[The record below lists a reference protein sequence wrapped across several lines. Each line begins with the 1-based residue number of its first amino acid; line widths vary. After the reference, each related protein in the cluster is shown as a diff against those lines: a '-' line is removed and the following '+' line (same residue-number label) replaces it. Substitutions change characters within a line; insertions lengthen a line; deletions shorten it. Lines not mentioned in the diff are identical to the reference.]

1 MGIKI
6 LSLSKNEDFKKIL
19 SGKRIN
25 NRYSTIFFNKL
36 LYKNNSTLNISVVTK
51 KKLGK
56 AVQRNKIKRRLKN
69 IINYILKSIKINLKY
84 SYLIIAKKNVLDSKY
99 NNIKETLLVD
109 FKKILTGRR
118 INNYYSTIFYKK
130 ITSKQHNILNISIIT
145 KKKLGKAVQRNKIKR
160 RLKNIVNN
168 ILKSVK
174 INLKYSYLIIAK
186 KNVLDSKYNDIK
198 ETILKDF
205 KKIL

>member
-19 SGKRIN
+19 SGRK
-25 NRYSTIFFNKL
+25 
-36 LYKNNSTLNISVVTK
+36 
-51 KKLGK
+51 
-56 AVQRNKIKRRLKN
+56 
-69 IINYILKSIKINLKY
+69 
-84 SYLIIAKKNVLDSKY
+84 
-99 NNIKETLLVD
+99 
-109 FKKILTGRR
+109 
-118 INNYYSTIFYKK
+118 INNYYSTIFFKK
-130 ITSKQHNILNISIIT
+130 LSKKYNNGLNLSIIT

-205 KKIL
+205 KKILWLNLLT

>member
-19 SGKRIN
+19 SGRKIN
-25 NRYSTIFFNKL
+25 NYYSTIFFKKL
-36 LYKNNSTLNISVVTK
+36 SNRNSNRLNLSIIIK
-51 KKLGK
+51 RKLGK

-69 IINYILKSIKINLKY
+69 IINYILRSI
-84 SYLIIAKKNVLDSKY
+84 
-99 NNIKETLLVD
+99 
-109 FKKILTGRR
+109 
-118 INNYYSTIFYKK
+118 
-130 ITSKQHNILNISIIT
+130 
-145 KKKLGKAVQRNKIKR
+145 
-160 RLKNIVNN
+160 
-168 ILKSVK
+168 K

-198 ETILKDF
+198 ETMLVDF

>member
-6 LSLSKNEDFKKIL
+6 LSLSKNEDFKL
-19 SGKRIN
+19 
-25 NRYSTIFFNKL
+25 
-36 LYKNNSTLNISVVTK
+36 
-51 KKLGK
+51 
-56 AVQRNKIKRRLKN
+56 
-69 IINYILKSIKINLKY
+69 
-84 SYLIIAKKNVLDSKY
+84 
-99 NNIKETLLVD
+99 
-109 FKKILTGRR
+109 ILTGRK

-130 ITSKQHNILNISIIT
+130 ISSQQYNVLNLSVIT

-168 ILKSVK
+168 ILKSTKV
-174 INLKYSYLIIAK
+174 NLKYSYLIIAK

-198 ETILKDF
+198 ETILRDF